1 MGVTKVSVTVDSE
14 TLREV
19 QQLVGAGASLSSI
32 VDEGLRLQLHRLR
45 MTVLLDEMDER
56 NPIGAAEQRAGE
68 QLWAEIASSWTP
80 APSRR
85 SRRKKGASG

>member
-19 QQLVGAGASLSSI
+19 LQLVREGVSLSSI

-45 MTVLLDEMDER
+45 MTALLDEMDAR

-68 QLWAEIASSWTP
+68 QLWAQIESSWTP
-80 APSRR
+80 EPSRR
-85 SRRKKGASG
+85 SRRKKDASG

>member
-1 MGVTKVSVTVDSE
+1 MGVTKVSVTVDSA

-19 QQLVGAGASLSSI
+19 QRIIGKRTSLSSI

-45 MTVLLDEMDER
+45 MTALLDEMDER
-56 NPIGAAEQRAGE
+56 NPIDAVEQKAGE
-68 QLWAEIASSWTP
+68 KLWAEIESFWTR

-85 SRRKKGASG
+85 SRRKKAASD